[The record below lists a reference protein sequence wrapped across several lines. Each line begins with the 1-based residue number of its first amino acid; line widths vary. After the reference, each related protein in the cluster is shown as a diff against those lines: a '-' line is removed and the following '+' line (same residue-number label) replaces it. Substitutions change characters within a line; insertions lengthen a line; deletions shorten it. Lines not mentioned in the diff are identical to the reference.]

1 MYNTTRIGLVDYYIT
16 KVSGGFRKVSKIICK
31 TLQKKLVD
39 PLIQVPHNK
48 GIVKNSKIHHF
59 IP

>member
-1 MYNTTRIGLVDYYIT
+1 MYNTNRIGLVDYYIT
-16 KVSGGFRKVSKIICK
+16 KVSGGFRKVSICK
-31 TLQKKLVD
+31 NLQKKLVD

>member
-1 MYNTTRIGLVDYYIT
+1 MYNTTRIELVDYYIT
-16 KVSGGFRKVSKIICK
+16 KVSGGFRKVSKYAK
-31 TLQKKLVD
+31 NLQKKLVD